1 MNVVSNIL
9 GFLAIALVVIGIMIL
24 FTISSQFQTSIQN
37 IYENVS
43 YENGTL
49 NDATLVSNAYKLN
62 EDTTNIIAD
71 AMNFFLIVFF
81 ALTIFSSFTQK
92 NSIVSYFIM
101 FIVSVVV
108 ASFTNYLVV
117 EFYNAIITSSI
128 IDLTRFPTWFFN
140 NLNIII
146 LANVVAAGLSFL
158 FVQKEG
164 GVE

>member
-9 GFLAIALVVIGIMIL
+9 GFFAVALVIIGIMIL
-24 FTISSQFQTSIQN
+24 FTISSHFQTSIQN
-37 IYENVS
+37 VFSNIS
-43 YENGTL
+43 YENNTL
-49 NDATLVSNAYKLN
+49 NNATLVSNAYKLN
-62 EDTTNIIAD
+62 DDMTNIIAD
-71 AMNFFLIVFF
+71 AMNFFLVVFF

-101 FIVSVVV
+101 FIVSVIV
-108 ASFTNYLVV
+108 ASFTNYIIV
-117 EFYNAIITSSI
+117 EFYNTIITSSV

-158 FVQKEG
+158 FVQKQG

>member
-1 MNVVSNIL
+1 
-9 GFLAIALVVIGIMIL
+9 MIL
-24 FTISSQFQTSIQN
+24 FTISSQFHTSIQN
-37 IYENVS
+37 VYENVS

-49 NDATLVSNAYKLN
+49 NNATLVSNAYKLN
-62 EDTTNIIAD
+62 DDMTNIIAD
-71 AMNFFLIVFF
+71 AMNFFLTVFF

-101 FIVSVVV
+101 FIVSVIV
-108 ASFTNYLVV
+108 ASFTNYIVV
-117 EFYNAIITSSI
+117 EFYNTIITSSV

-158 FVQKEG
+158 FVQKQG